1 LRWYNIGKEQEKKM
15 KILGIGTKFE
25 FLRAGEVHTVEKI
38 IKVSDRPGHAA
49 YFVVTDLDVFPID
62 ELTHFFG

>member
-1 LRWYNIGKEQEKKM
+1 M

-25 FLRAGEVHTVEKI
+25 FLRAGEIHTVEKI

>member
-1 LRWYNIGKEQEKKM
+1 M

-25 FLRAGEVHTVEKI
+25 FIAGEVHTVQKI
-38 IKVSDRPGHAA
+38 IKMSDRPGHAA
-49 YFVVTDLDVFPID
+49 YFVVTDLDVFPIN